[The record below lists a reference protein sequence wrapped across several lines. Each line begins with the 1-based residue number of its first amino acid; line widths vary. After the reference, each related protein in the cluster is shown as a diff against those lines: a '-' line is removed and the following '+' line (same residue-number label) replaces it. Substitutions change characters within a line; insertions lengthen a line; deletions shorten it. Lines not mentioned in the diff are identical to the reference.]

1 MPDYSNFDI
10 IDFTVDEKPADVASA
25 FDALIGQKIVDAIAQ
40 KKVEVAQQMFNPQD
54 DAEDEDDEIEY
65 DDEDEEES
73 EDYDDDE
80 DFEFDDEELEDL
92 DTEEEENE
100 NS

>member
-10 IDFTVDEKPADVASA
+10 IDFTVDEKPADVATA

-40 KKVEVAQQMFNPQD
+40 KKVDVAQQMFNPQD
-54 DAEDEDDEIEY
+54 DDEIEY
-65 DDEDEEES
+65 EDEDEES
-73 EDYDDDE
+73 EDYDDE

-92 DTEEEENE
+92 DTEEEEDE

>member
-54 DAEDEDDEIEY
+54 NDEDIET
-65 DDEDEEES
+65 DEDEES

-80 DFEFDDEELEDL
+80 NFEFDDEELEDL
-92 DTEEEENE
+92 DTEEEEDE